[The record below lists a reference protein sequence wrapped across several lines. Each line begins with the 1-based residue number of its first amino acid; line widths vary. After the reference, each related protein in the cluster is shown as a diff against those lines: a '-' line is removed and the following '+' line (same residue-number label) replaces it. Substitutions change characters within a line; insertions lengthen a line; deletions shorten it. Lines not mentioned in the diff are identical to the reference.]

1 MHQNEH
7 PKDEYESMSLVSTR
21 YVDIVVALLL
31 LALATIAIVDSVRVG
46 YGWDDTQGPQP
57 GFFPF
62 IVSMLLAISSVVAIV
77 RAVFFP
83 TEEHRQH
90 FVSVAGAKRVLLVLV
105 PLAVYI
111 LGIGFVGI
119 YVASAAFIAGF
130 MLAFGRQHI
139 WKSLIVGLGVP
150 LALYFMFERWF
161 LVPLPKGPLE
171 AWLGL

>member
-7 PKDEYESMSLVSTR
+7 PNDEYESMSLVSTR

-31 LALATIAIVDSVRVG
+31 LALAALAIVDSVRVG
-46 YGWDDTQGPQP
+46 FGWDETQGPQP

-62 IVSMLLAISSVVAIV
+62 IVAMLLAISSIIAII

-90 FVSVAGAKRVLLVLV
+90 FVSVAGAKRVLLVLA
-105 PLAVYI
+105 PLAAYI
-111 LGIGFVGI
+111 FAIGFVGI
-119 YVASAAFIAGF
+119 YVASAVFIAGF
-130 MLAFGRQHI
+130 MFAFGRERI
-139 WKSLIVGLGVP
+139 WKALLVGSIVPV
-150 LALYFMFERWF
+150 ALFFMFERWF